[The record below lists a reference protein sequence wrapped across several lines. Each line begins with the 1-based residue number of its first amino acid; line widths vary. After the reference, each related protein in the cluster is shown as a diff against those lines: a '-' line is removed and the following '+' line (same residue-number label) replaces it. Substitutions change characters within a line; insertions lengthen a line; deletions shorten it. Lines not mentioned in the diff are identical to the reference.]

1 MLLFSFPPSLSSFLF
16 LPFPPYSLFFFFF
29 FPCYYSSPPIR
40 LLQENEALFKKGK
53 IVHFFTDGG
62 PHHYKSRHGIL
73 GFVLLAHEVL
83 QKVSTTAPPK
93 FVFHFH
99 ASHHGS
105 DICDCIASHD
115 KVFPLSFFF
124 FSFFSFLFYL
134 FYFSFP
140 FDKRAIKKYALK
152 THKWISDGDD
162 LVEALGEL
170 KGNYFSTTLEV
181 NFFVSPI
188 IS

>member
-1 MLLFSFPPSLSSFLF
+1 MIVLLHMTRFFPFLFFSFL
-16 LPFPPYSLFFFFF
+16 
-29 FPCYYSSPPIR
+29 
-40 LLQENEALFKKGK
+40 
-53 IVHFFTDGG
+53 
-62 PHHYKSRHGIL
+62 
-73 GFVLLAHEVL
+73 
-83 QKVSTTAPPK
+83 
-93 FVFHFH
+93 
-99 ASHHGS
+99 
-105 DICDCIASHD
+105 
-115 KVFPLSFFF
+115 
-124 FSFFSFLFYL
+124 FFSFLFYL

>member
-29 FPCYYSSPPIR
+29 FLVIIPLPLSGSYKKMRPYLKKAR
-40 LLQENEALFKKGK
+40 LSIFLLMGVLITIKVGMGFWGLCFWLMKCFKRCQQLLPLNLSF
-53 IVHFFTDGG
+53 IFMQAIMDQISV
-62 PHHYKSRHGIL
+62 I
-73 GFVLLAHEVL
+73 VLLHM
-83 QKVSTTAPPK
+83 TR
-93 FVFHFH
+93 F
-99 ASHHGS
+99 
-105 DICDCIASHD
+105 
-115 KVFPLSFFF
+115 FPFLF
-124 FSFFSFLFYL
+124 FSFLFFSFLFYL

>member
-83 QKVSTTAPPK
+83 QKVSTTASPK

-124 FSFFSFLFYL
+124 FSFLFFSFLFIL
-134 FYFSFP
+134 F
-140 FDKRAIKKYALK
+140 L
-152 THKWISDGDD
+152 IS
-162 LVEALGEL
+162 L
-170 KGNYFSTTLEV
+170 
-181 NFFVSPI
+181 
-188 IS
+188 